1 MQNSCQ
7 KLGYGTVQLYLKQ
20 IDAMKDIVTHSKGI
34 LLREIESYKE
44 DISIINDTL
53 NWIEMKLGDAVSRLE
68 NYRQQHSQDNP

>member
-1 MQNSCQ
+1 VQNSCQ

-53 NWIEMKLGDAVSRLE
+53 NWIEMKLGDAVSHLE
-68 NYRQQHSQDNP
+68 NYRQQRSQGNP